1 MFQVQVVRIYDV
13 PQERGSARRVLVDRL
28 WPRGVKKD
36 SLGLDAWAK
45 DAAPSTGLRKRYGHD
60 PEHFGEFRDLY
71 LAELAVE
78 PAASAVAELREMA
91 QETPLILL
99 TAKRGPERSHAAV
112 LRAVVAGD
120 PV

>member
-1 MFQVQVVRIYDV
+1 MFQVQVARVYDV
-13 PQERGSARRVLVDRL
+13 PEEKGSASRVLVDRL

-45 DAAPSTGLRKRYGHD
+45 NAAPSTGLRKSYRHD
-60 PEHFGEFRDLY
+60 PEHFEEFADRY

-91 QETPLILL
+91 REKPLILL
-99 TAKRGPERSHAAV
+99 TAKRDPEHSHAAV
-112 LRAVVAGD
+112 LRAVVTGD
-120 PV
+120 PD